1 MKPELPKEIIELCV
15 FAPLF
20 MLIAWAI
27 SDYRAYKKQLRENRE
42 WLDRYLAGKSKTDPT
57 IKRK

>member
-1 MKPELPKEIIELCV
+1 MKPDIPKEIIELCV
-15 FAPLF
+15 FVPLF
-20 MLIAWAI
+20 MLTAWGI

-42 WLDRYLAGKSKTDPT
+42 WLDKYLAGKSKTNPT